1 MYVQPAFR
9 IDRSDCLAFA
19 AARGFG
25 LVVAHDG
32 TRPTGSPLPFDISY
46 RDDGTPVASFHV
58 ARNNPLT
65 ALAARGDIWLL
76 AVSGA
81 DAYVSPEW
89 YVTPEQVPTWLYE
102 TVHLSGR
109 VRIAPTPDKRGHLDR
124 MTAHFERPDT
134 GAPMWTSERLTP
146 GRREAMLNAIV
157 AIEMDIEQVEGSAKL
172 NQNKSKAD
180 FQAVVMHLREQDD
193 AMARQIAARMV
204 ALKPNLSYEDAT
216 KEFSH
221 GE

>member
-1 MYVQPAFR
+1 MYIQPAFR
-9 IDRSDCLAFA
+9 IDRADCLAFA

-32 TRPTGSPLPFDISY
+32 VRPTGSPLPFHISY

-58 ARNNPLT
+58 ARNNPL
-65 ALAARGDIWLL
+65 AVLAQHGDIWLL
-76 AVSGA
+76 SISGA

-102 TVHLSGR
+102 AVHLSGP
-109 VRIAPTPDKRGHLDR
+109 VKIVPVPEKRGHLDR
-124 MTAHFERPDT
+124 MTEHFERNDNG
-134 GAPMWTSERLTP
+134 GAAWSSDRLTP

-157 AIEMDIEQVEGSAKL
+157 GIEMDIEQVEGSAKL
-172 NQNKSKAD
+172 SQNKSEAD
-180 FQAVVMHLREQDD
+180 FQAVVMHLRQQDD

-204 ALKPNLSYEDAT
+204 ASRPDLSYEEIA
-216 KEFSH
+216 KEVTN
-221 GE
+221 G